1 MPRARRSGVNRC
13 QKGAW
18 RRGLDERDE
27 VGSKSRVVERPPR
40 AAPATVFTGKVTS
53 HVAVVLHLV
62 EVAIESARGKP
73 VTKGRDEFGRTQG
86 SAVCGKSDSDGDLDS
101 IHAHPG
107 QRVEPGREW
116 RV

>member
-1 MPRARRSGVNRC
+1 M
-13 QKGAW
+13 
-18 RRGLDERDE
+18 DERDQ
-27 VGSKSRVVERPPR
+27 VGSQSRVVERPPR
-40 AAPATVFTGKVTS
+40 AASATVFTGKVTS

-86 SAVCGKSDSDGDLDS
+86 SAVCGKSDSDGYLDS
-101 IHAHPG
+101 IHAHPSE
-107 QRVEPGREW
+107 RVESGREW